1 MAKLTKNQKAAAA
14 KIEAGK
20 AYTLDVSALSSCR
33 LQLDDGVD
41 KLLSILAD
49 SFS

>member
-20 AYTLDVSALSSCR
+20 AYTLSEATALVKEITYTMNSKSVSHKQHWVTL
-33 LQLDDGVD
+33 
-41 KLLSILAD
+41 
-49 SFS
+49 